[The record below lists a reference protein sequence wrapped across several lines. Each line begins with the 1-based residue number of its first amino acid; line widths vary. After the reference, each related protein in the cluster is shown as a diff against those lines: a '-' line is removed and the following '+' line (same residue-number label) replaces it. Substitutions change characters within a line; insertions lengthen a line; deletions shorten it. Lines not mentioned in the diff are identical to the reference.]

1 MINKIFGSCDMKTD
15 EGKLLLAALAIL
27 TTIKEEDI
35 INGIYGETTTPDQV
49 FGKIQNL
56 ANKIY
61 YIEEYEKEQI
71 RLKRENK
78 IKKLF
83 GD

>member
-1 MINKIFGSCDMKTD
+1 MINKRFGICDMKTD
-15 EGKLLLAALAIL
+15 EGKLLLASLAIL
-27 TTIKEEDI
+27 TTITEEDI
-35 INGIYGETTTPDQV
+35 INEIYGVTTTPDQV
-49 FGKIQNL
+49 FDKIQIL

-61 YIEEYEKEQI
+61 YNEEFEKEQI

-78 IKKLF
+78 MKKLF